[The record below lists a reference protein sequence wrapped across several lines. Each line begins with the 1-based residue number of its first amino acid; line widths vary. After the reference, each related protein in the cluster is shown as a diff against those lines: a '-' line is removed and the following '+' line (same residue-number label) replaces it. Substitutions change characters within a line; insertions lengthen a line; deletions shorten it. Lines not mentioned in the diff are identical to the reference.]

1 MEFLAEFAFG
11 FVVGACVCL
20 FAFKREMKKAVPGT
34 LKVCSN
40 CNHCNV
46 VDSDVTE
53 D

>member
-1 MEFLAEFAFG
+1 MEFLLEFGFG

-20 FAFKREMKKAVPGT
+20 FAFKHEMKKVTPGS

-46 VDSDVTE
+46 VDTDVTE